1 MPRSTLLR
9 PALLCTLLAAVS
21 AAQAQAPSYLMS
33 RLSQLPEYSA
43 GGDAVRIYGTL
54 DLGAMYATTG
64 KGSGRWQQQSGGAYT
79 SKLGFFASEDLGG
92 GLKAEAKLE
101 AGINADTGAQQ
112 ASALFNRESWV
123 GLKSNTFGTLRFGN
137 QINAMLPL
145 FVDPFMLVPTNSVY
159 TWVGGGAMQGPRGGG
174 ANTDLGPG
182 AGTIPVRVPKSVTY
196 ATPRVMGFAAQ
207 ALYAASPYP
216 TPEPK
221 AGTRSGVVSFTNGR
235 IYLAASMTQS
245 WSSPVVVSGGTP
257 ARAVRTD
264 IPAVGA
270 IYDNGKLVLSSSWV
284 RVAPQLAGAGEAQLT
299 TMGAILVQD
308 RLSWLASVVRR
319 DTEGAR
325 NAAGAAVD
333 SSAVGLMLGADYG
346 LSRRTA
352 LYARAGAVRN
362 FGAST
367 IMLNG
372 IALPFVAGST
382 VPQTGIETRSF
393 SLGLLHHF

>member
-1 MPRSTLLR
+1 
-9 PALLCTLLAAVS
+9 
-21 AAQAQAPSYLMS
+21 
-33 RLSQLPEYSA
+33 
-43 GGDAVRIYGTL
+43 
-54 DLGAMYATTG
+54 
-64 KGSGRWQQQSGGAYT
+64 
-79 SKLGFFASEDLGG
+79 
-92 GLKAEAKLE
+92 
-101 AGINADTGAQQ
+101 
-112 ASALFNRESWV
+112 
-123 GLKSNTFGTLRFGN
+123 
-137 QINAMLPL
+137 
-145 FVDPFMLVPTNSVY
+145 
-159 TWVGGGAMQGPRGGG
+159 
-174 ANTDLGPG
+174 
-182 AGTIPVRVPKSVTY
+182 
-196 ATPRVMGFAAQ
+196 MGFAAQ

-235 IYLAASMTQS
+235 IYLAAGMTQS

-333 SSAVGLMLGADYG
+333 SSALGLMLGADYG

-352 LYARAGAVRN
+352 LYARAGEVRN